1 MNKKKLFGKSFLC
14 LLFIAT
20 ILFCFISLNNF
31 LFGLKHFSQI
41 RIMMGTYVKISA
53 YHKNLDHLVTAVS
66 EGFQEIEALS
76 KVMSVYD
83 DSSELS
89 LLNKSPKPAKYKVSD
104 HLWNILVIADGV
116 YKKSNGAFDATIA
129 PISDLWKMAMD
140 RNMAPSEAELKNVLQ
155 RVGWDNVVLH
165 YREQEIE
172 FLKDGIE
179 LNFDGVA
186 KGYAVDLAVA
196 KMNKMGISNCLVD
209 GGGDIYCSGKPLG
222 RSNWNVGVRD
232 PRDKKKVDKIIGV
245 SNMAVVT
252 SGDYERYYT
261 IRNKKYSQ
269 IFSPQTGLPVNEVV
283 SVTVIAQTS
292 AYADAWATAIMALGV
307 DKGMEILSKH
317 DNVHAFIISSK
328 GGVLVKNATTGFSH
342 FEKK

>member
-1 MNKKKLFGKSFLC
+1 MD
-14 LLFIAT
+14 
-20 ILFCFISLNNF
+20 
-31 LFGLKHFSQI
+31 
-41 RIMMGTYVKISA
+41 TYVKISA
-53 YHKNLDHLVTAVS
+53 YHKNFDHLVTAID
-66 EGFQEIEALS
+66 EGFKEIEALS

-89 LLNKSPKPAKYKVSD
+89 ILNKSPKPAKYKVSD
-104 HLWNILVIADGV
+104 HLWNILVITDEV
-116 YKKSNGAFDATIA
+116 YKKSNGGFDVTVA
-129 PISDLWKMAMD
+129 PISDLWKIAMD
-140 RNMAPSEAELKNVLQ
+140 RNMVPSETELKKVLQ
-155 RVGWDNVVLH
+155 RIGWDNIVLH
-165 YREQEIE
+165 YPEQEIE

-196 KMNKMGISNCLVD
+196 KMNQMGISNCLVD
-209 GGGDIYCSGKPLG
+209 GGGDIYCSGKPVG
-222 RSNWNVGVRD
+222 RLNWNVGVRN
-232 PRDKKKVDKIIGV
+232 PRDKKKVAKIIGV

-269 IFSPQTGLPVNEVV
+269 IFSPQTGLPVSAVV

-307 DKGMEILSKH
+307 DKSMEILSKY
-317 DNVHAFIISSK
+317 DDVHAFIISSK
-328 GGVLVKNATTGFSH
+328 GGVFIENATDGFSD